1 MAPAPGKGGH
11 YGLAPRVPGQGFS
24 MKSWT
29 HGVEPGVSV
38 ESGSVQ
44 SSKVTHL
51 GEEEA
56 AGAAARS
63 VVAAVATRFAG
74 GSSPCEGGEGSGMVM
89 GSSRAGFGLGRSV
102 QGSGASWDDRRERLY
117 SVVSAI
123 ARDPPL
129 IFSDEVACVLK
140 GREEVCAWAGGG
152 GVEHGIGDDSG
163 SVGEIIGGYGPEMDY
178 VIDSLMCIGR

>member
-56 AGAAARS
+56 AVAAARS

-140 GREEVCAWAGGG
+140 GRGEVQRLGRAGIRRFRPRGG
-152 GVEHGIGDDSG
+152 HQNSPFRG
-163 SVGEIIGGYGPEMDY
+163 
-178 VIDSLMCIGR
+178 